1 MSTDG
6 GNSWI
11 GQCGNYTVPGT
22 SANGSVQPEGGPV
35 YEGAFADWVLEEISL
50 SDYLGETIKVR
61 FRLQSDGGVREDG
74 FYFDDFKMFY
84 SEPPQGTAPIASFTP
99 SSFELCDGEE
109 ILFTD
114 FSTEQP
120 TDWNWDFGDGNS
132 SNAQNPTHT
141 FDAPG
146 TYVITLEVTNAFGSN
161 STVQTVIVNEIP
173 EVSVTTNDDDNVV
186 CLYDANV
193 QLTGSP
199 TGTSFSGSGISGTSF
214 NPSIAGIGV
223 HVIEASY
230 TDFNGCTGNTT
241 ITIIVEACADLNN
254 LSANEVRV
262 YPNPNGGQFFI
273 EGMDKGIAYT
283 IFDFHGRAIYD
294 GIIQSQV
301 EEVNVLNASE
311 GLYYLEAKQN
321 GNLSRIR
328 FVITK

>member
-1 MSTDG
+1 MAFTWMTSRCSIVSLRKG
-6 GNSWI
+6 LRLSLLSHLHHLSYVMVKKFNSLIFQRNNLQI
-11 GQCGNYTVPGT
+11 GIGI
-22 SANGSVQPEGGPV
+22 SEM
-35 YEGAFADWVLEEISL
+35 EIH
-50 SDYLGETIKVR
+50 R
-61 FRLQSDGGVREDG
+61 
-74 FYFDDFKMFY
+74 
-84 SEPPQGTAPIASFTP
+84 
-99 SSFELCDGEE
+99 
-109 ILFTD
+109 
-114 FSTEQP
+114 
-120 TDWNWDFGDGNS
+120 
-132 SNAQNPTHT
+132 AQNPTHT

-193 QLTGSP
+193 QSQVSNGNI
-199 TGTSFSGSGISGTSF
+199 FSGSGISGTSF

-241 ITIIVEACADLNN
+241 ISITVEACADLDN

-294 GIIQSQV
+294 GSF
-301 EEVNVLNASE
+301 NH
-311 GLYYLEAKQN
+311 K
-321 GNLSRIR
+321 
-328 FVITK
+328 KK